1 MATYFKK
8 PSIEKA
14 EQSVIMDRVLEQKKK
29 ELSPEEYNK
38 YANYTTQQ
46 ELLEEAARRN
56 LLAIPDPKLQW
67 NEKTKRYDWGDID
80 WSEFWQVVKGHGP
93 CNKQRIAARVKAH
106 EDGKWVRD
114 AAMVYAEKQSNKE
127 VKQAV

>member
-38 YANYTTQQ
+38 YANFTTQQ

-56 LLAIPDPKLQW
+56 LLVSP
-67 NEKTKRYDWGDID
+67 
-80 WSEFWQVVKGHGP
+80 
-93 CNKQRIAARVKAH
+93 IAT
-106 EDGKWVRD
+106 DTG
-114 AAMVYAEKQSNKE
+114 
-127 VKQAV
+127 

>member
-29 ELSPEEYNK
+29 ELSPEDYNK
-38 YANYTTQQ
+38 YVKYTTQQ

-56 LLAIPDPKLQW
+56 LLAIPDPKLHQQISFIKSGIRILGYFLLPF
-67 NEKTKRYDWGDID
+67 NLLLGAGVLIL
-80 WSEFWQVVKGHGP
+80 SEIVGIYEELV
-93 CNKQRIAARVKAH
+93 
-106 EDGKWVRD
+106 
-114 AAMVYAEKQSNKE
+114 
-127 VKQAV
+127 